1 MILKQSKNF
10 IVLFEKRKSDAHDDA
25 PNYSE
30 NISRLSGPYLTILFV

>member
-25 PNYSE
+25 P
-30 NISRLSGPYLTILFV
+30 TTVKILVD